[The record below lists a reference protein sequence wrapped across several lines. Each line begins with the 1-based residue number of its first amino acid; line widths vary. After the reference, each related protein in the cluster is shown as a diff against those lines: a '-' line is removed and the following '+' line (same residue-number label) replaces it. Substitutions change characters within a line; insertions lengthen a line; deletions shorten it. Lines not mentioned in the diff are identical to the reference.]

1 VGERMIEGIRV
12 CPVCKVFAFP
22 YDAKMLY
29 CGQCRAIVLEP
40 KIEPFKLEEY
50 KYPKGVKV

>member
-1 VGERMIEGIRV
+1 MIEGIRV